1 MQRRFAEPDPKLVE
15 SAIVK
20 VLEIAQF
27 HGITAVDFIQ
37 MLDSGMRI
45 PDFLN
50 SVDFF
55 ATGRAVHCDT
65 DN

>member
-1 MQRRFAEPDPKLVE
+1 VQRRLAEPDPKSVE

-20 VLEIAQF
+20 VLEIAQLC
-27 HGITAVDFIQ
+27 GITAVDFIQ

-50 SVDFF
+50 AVDVF
-55 ATGRAVHCDT
+55 AAGRTVHCDT
-65 DN
+65 HN